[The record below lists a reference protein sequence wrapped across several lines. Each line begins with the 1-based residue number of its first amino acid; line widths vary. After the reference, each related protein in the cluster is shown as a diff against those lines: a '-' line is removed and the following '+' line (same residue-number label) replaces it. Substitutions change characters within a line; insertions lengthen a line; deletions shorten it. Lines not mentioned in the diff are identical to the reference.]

1 VRHHRPVQV
10 LDVRRGQ
17 EYDESH
23 IEGAVNV
30 PIHEILNRLDEVPS
44 GEVWVHCAGGYRA
57 SVAAS
62 LLDAFG
68 RRPVALDDSFDN
80 ADTVGLPVVRP
91 AA

>member
-1 VRHHRPVQV
+1 VV
-10 LDVRRGQ
+10 LDVRRAQ
-17 EYDESH
+17 EH
-23 IEGAVNV
+23 KAARIVGAVNI
-30 PIHEILNRLDEVPS
+30 PLHELVDRIAEIPA